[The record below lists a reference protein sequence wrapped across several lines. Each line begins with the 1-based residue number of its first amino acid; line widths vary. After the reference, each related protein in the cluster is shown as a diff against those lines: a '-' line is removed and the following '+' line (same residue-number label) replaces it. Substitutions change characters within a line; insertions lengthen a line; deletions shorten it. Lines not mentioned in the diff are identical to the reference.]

1 MKDFKIEIIKG
12 EHWLNP
18 KFPPHLKT
26 VSNDGE
32 ELKQYN
38 KPSLGQ
44 INIAIKKIQVHE
56 YVKRTPL
63 EEESSSLGQEECI
76 TGKGN
81 MTGVRKNL
89 NKPGSLVE
97 KGDTIRM
104 FGGEPHK
111 IIGVS
116 IHSKNWDHH
125 EETKKKLGI
134 NIEDDYDVFSLQG
147 WEEFGDGWDYEP
159 EGFHVKIL
167 LKPKKYKKLL
177 KRINSGEIKTLGI
190 TLEDLHK
197 IPGLYKELDEYHLNS
212 PWNDPQS
219 FFFLPEKKLISNL
232 NDDDFNDMPEDFY
245 IHKFNIAF
253 DGDSHGYANFYLTL
267 NPHWLLEEM
276 FE

>member
-38 KPSLGQ
+38 KPLFGQ

-81 MTGVRKNL
+81 MTGFRKKL
-89 NKPGSLVE
+89 NQPGSLVE

-116 IHSKNWDHH
+116 IHSKDWDYN
-125 EETKKKLGI
+125 EETK
-134 NIEDDYDVFSLQG
+134 
-147 WEEFGDGWDYEP
+147 
-159 EGFHVKIL
+159 
-167 LKPKKYKKLL
+167 
-177 KRINSGEIKTLGI
+177 R
-190 TLEDLHK
+190 
-197 IPGLYKELDEYHLNS
+197 
-212 PWNDPQS
+212 
-219 FFFLPEKKLISNL
+219 NL
-232 NDDDFNDMPEDFY
+232 V
-245 IHKFNIAF
+245 
-253 DGDSHGYANFYLTL
+253 
-267 NPHWLLEEM
+267 
-276 FE
+276 